1 MRIKGGDL
9 DLKKINNILLVQLG
23 DIGDV
28 VLSFPT
34 IRALHENFPKAKI
47 YVAVREKAK
56 ILIATRFG
64 TVIREEETIAQDIS
78 QVIK

>member
-1 MRIKGGDL
+1 MLVKRKFIRL
-9 DLKKINNILLVQLG
+9 ISNKISNPKVILE
-23 DIGDV
+23 IGSRDALQSIE
-28 VLSFPT
+28 LSK
-34 IRALHENFPKAKI
+34 LFPKAKI